1 MLRQILVEFGVAP
14 VEKWAHLEDAI
25 AAAGD
30 DIERVAKRGLSL
42 AKIGKPQITA
52 VLAHGTLKR
61 LQLDLLGKRI
71 MLWIVDPGYAAH
83 HHVSMRGALARYV
96 QRYLQIEL
104 RDQLLGVAIGG
115 RCVVTRIAPDHCH
128 RRHRI
133 GAGVQDGGLVG
144 TKIGCHYR
152 SLAVS
157 ERPVDN
163 LSRGFI
169 A

>member
-1 MLRQILVEFGVAP
+1 MQTALAMLEHLGRIVVVVFAGQRVLRQILVEFGVAP
-14 VEKWAHLEDAI
+14 VKKWAHLKDAI

-61 LQLDLLGKRI
+61 LQLDLLGKSI

-96 QRYLQIEL
+96 QRHLQIEL

-115 RCVVTRIAPDHCH
+115 RCVVTRICLLYTSDAAD
-128 RRHRI
+128 
-133 GAGVQDGGLVG
+133 
-144 TKIGCHYR
+144 
-152 SLAVS
+152 
-157 ERPVDN
+157 E
-163 LSRGFI
+163 
-169 A
+169 